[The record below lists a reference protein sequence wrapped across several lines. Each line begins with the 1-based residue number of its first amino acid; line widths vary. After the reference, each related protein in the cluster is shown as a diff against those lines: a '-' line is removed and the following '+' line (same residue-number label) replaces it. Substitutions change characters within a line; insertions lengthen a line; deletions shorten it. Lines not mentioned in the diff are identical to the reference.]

1 MSVRKSNTRPTYILQ
16 AARLRYKDR
25 ASTPAW
31 AEARAWI
38 SRSESCRAGFALET
52 FEVLVLRRSDAER
65 GLGYLGVENREL
77 LVLLELRD
85 FSTRRSVRR
94 GPRSIQSAL
103 AFERFGLGAGDG

>member
-1 MSVRKSNTRPTYILQ
+1 MIHVRSEPLSVSVRKSNTRPTYILQ

-77 LVLLELRD
+77 LVLLDSAIFPLAGQFVADRVR
-85 FSTRRSVRR
+85 SNRR
-94 GPRSIQSAL
+94 
-103 AFERFGLGAGDG
+103 